1 MNKIIKLSISG
12 ITIGC
17 TIFTIIGIIINIFNS
32 GNFELLD
39 WSFTKM
45 AIGSMIVGMGF
56 SIPSLVYESQKISLL
71 LKILIHMGSGSVIM
85 LIISFMVGWIPLSL
99 GLFISIFIVL
109 SMFITAFIIWFCFFT
124 YYKKQAQKINKK
136 IKEKQ
141 A

>member
-17 TIFTIIGIIINIFNS
+17 TIFTIIGIMINIFNS

-45 AIGSMIVGMGF
+45 AIGSMIVGIGF

>member
-85 LIISFMVGWIPLSL
+85 LITSFMVGWIPLSL
-99 GLFISIFIVL
+99 GLFIPASIIL

-141 A
+141 T

>member
-17 TIFTIIGIIINIFNS
+17 TIFTIIGIMINIFNS

-85 LIISFMVGWIPLSL
+85 LITSFMVGWIPLSL
-99 GLFISIFIVL
+99 GLFISISIVL
-109 SMFITAFIIWFCFFT
+109 SMFITAFIIWLCFFT

-141 A
+141 I

>member
-17 TIFTIIGIIINIFNS
+17 TIFTIIGIMINIFNS

-45 AIGSMIVGMGF
+45 AIGSMIVGIGF

-85 LIISFMVGWIPLSL
+85 LITSFMVGWIPLSL